1 MQWLWRLRISLQKGG
16 NQVKFDLVIAGV
28 GGQGN
33 ILASQVVAKTAMDA
47 GYNVVNTETKGA
59 AQRGG
64 SVLSHVR
71 ISDGEI
77 FSPLVPHEQAEV
89 LLGFEPLEALRYIG
103 MLSKKGKFIIN
114 TAPVPTILSNLKVDE
129 YPSQESLIAAIK
141 EKGVEGYFI
150 NATQAA
156 KDLGNVLLTNVII
169 LGAFTVISD
178 VLPADA
184 LIQKLLSMVN
194 EKFHADDL
202 KAFELG
208 RKLILD
214 QMQGKQ

>member
-1 MQWLWRLRISLQKGG
+1 M
-16 NQVKFDLVIAGV
+16 KFDLVIAGV

-33 ILASQVVAKTAMDA
+33 ILASQAVAKSAMDA

-77 FSPLVPHEQAEV
+77 FSPLVPQERAEV
-89 LLGFEPLEALRYIG
+89 LLGFEPLEAMRYIH

-114 TAPVPTILSNLKVDE
+114 TAPVATILSNLRVDE
-129 YPSQESLIAAIK
+129 YPSRDRMISAIK
-141 EKGVEGYFI
+141 AKGAAGYFI

-156 KDLGNVLLTNVII
+156 KELGDVLLTNVVM

-178 VLPADA
+178 VLPTEAV
-184 LIQKLLSMVN
+184 LNKLLSMVN
-194 EKFHADDL
+194 EKFHAADAR
-202 KAFELG
+202 AFECG
-208 RKLILD
+208 RNLVLS
-214 QMQGKQ
+214 QMNS